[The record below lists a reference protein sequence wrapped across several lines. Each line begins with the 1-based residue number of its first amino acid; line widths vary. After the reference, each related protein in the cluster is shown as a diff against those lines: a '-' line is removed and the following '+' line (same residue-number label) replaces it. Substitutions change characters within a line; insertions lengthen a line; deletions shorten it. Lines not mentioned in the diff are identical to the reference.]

1 MLCYR
6 QSTIFS
12 TDNLQSEKCHHN
24 FQYPWNF
31 PSIMSWPNRCSLAS
45 ITSLAKSIKGSGL
58 QRSNTYLIPK
68 GLLPHPNLCLSTGK
82 MMVFFRY
89 ANDISR
95 ARINEKLAFF
105 YRRVLSY
112 YYQSSIRVELIM
124 RPGDLSYFLGGK
136 SHAHTSVHCLLDK
149 EPLRPSLKTVR
160 ATSRLAQLTKR
171 LNRSEASQVQ
181 CALPI
186 Y

>member
-1 MLCYR
+1 MVLDYRNRDIGPHEARFELNLPKVEAHAKILHQHCHITPRPWSSADVIYSGPPKWKFLQLHLAFQNYAAGTVMLCYR

-12 TDNLQSEKCHHN
+12 THDLQSEKCHHN
-24 FQYPWNF
+24 FYYPWNF
-31 PSIMSWPNRCSLAS
+31 PQIPEHNFVAKSMLLAS

-82 MMVFFRY
+82 MMVFFWY

-105 YRRVLSY
+105 YRRVISY
-112 YYQSSIRVELIM
+112 
-124 RPGDLSYFLGGK
+124 
-136 SHAHTSVHCLLDK
+136 
-149 EPLRPSLKTVR
+149 
-160 ATSRLAQLTKR
+160 
-171 LNRSEASQVQ
+171 
-181 CALPI
+181 
-186 Y
+186 